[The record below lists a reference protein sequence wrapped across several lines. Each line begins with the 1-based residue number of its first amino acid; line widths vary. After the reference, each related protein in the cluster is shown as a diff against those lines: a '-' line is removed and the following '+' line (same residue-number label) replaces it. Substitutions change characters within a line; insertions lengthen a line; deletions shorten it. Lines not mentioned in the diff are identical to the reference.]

1 MGKNMARSPEFM
13 CKYNSI
19 LQVTRMG
26 HGKGESS
33 IESGLKRCGGT
44 DEIRILI
51 LGKLGF
57 LSDLCL
63 WLAWDTR
70 QMT

>member
-1 MGKNMARSPEFM
+1 MGKNMARSPEFI

-33 IESGLKRCGGT
+33 IESGLKWCEGT
-44 DEIRILI
+44 DKIRILI
-51 LGKLGF
+51 LGK
-57 LSDLCL
+57 
-63 WLAWDTR
+63 R
-70 QMT
+70 VHV

>member
-1 MGKNMARSPEFM
+1 
-13 CKYNSI
+13 
-19 LQVTRMG
+19 MG